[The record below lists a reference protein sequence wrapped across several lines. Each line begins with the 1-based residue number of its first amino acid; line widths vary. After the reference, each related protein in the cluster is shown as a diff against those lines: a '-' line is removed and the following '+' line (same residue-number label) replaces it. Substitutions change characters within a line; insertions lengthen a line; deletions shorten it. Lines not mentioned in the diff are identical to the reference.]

1 MERPPRGRPRRPA
14 YAGVAAVLA
23 AALTAGPLSAATA
36 APAAPAAP
44 GTPGAPAA
52 PAPTGGGLVMVL
64 DSSGS
69 MADDDGSGATRIE
82 SARAAVG
89 TVVDALP
96 DGYPTGLRVY
106 GADRAGGCTDT
117 RLAVPVA
124 ALDRDRIKGAVADV
138 KPKGDTPIGHALR
151 QAARDLP
158 ERPPGAL
165 GHRSLLLVS
174 DGEDTC
180 GTPDPCEVAARLG
193 ETGGAFGALRIDTVG
208 FQVGGKAR
216 DELKCIA
223 EKGHGAYYDAPDADA
238 LARQLQRAARLS
250 ADGYRFRG
258 DPVEGGLGRGGA
270 ADVRP
275 GQYLDS
281 IGAGET
287 KWYAAEL
294 DAASAADFGVTAVPQ
309 PGVPV
314 AYGDGIELELHATE
328 GNGTRCDA
336 RDGHF
341 EQDEGAQPLTA
352 AVSRIPSAEGGEP
365 CDAAGRYLLSVHR
378 TSAAGSDRAR
388 WPLELA
394 VGREEPLRAGV
405 TPAQSETDYGPAGD
419 EGAELPTADPED
431 ITGGTGFNDAKAIGP
446 GVWRDEL
453 LPAQTRFYKV
463 VVGWGQ
469 QLRYRV
475 EFANEPTLDGVA
487 GTSSFAATDLYS
499 PGRAVVGEGP
509 FSSSRSYYGEPVA
522 ADLGTVPVSWTN
534 RYETAAEVVPVR
546 RGGAYYLSVSLGPD
560 AARFAR
566 NTAIGVVLRVDVLGE
581 EKSGPR
587 HGAPAVAG
595 DGSGGA
601 NGEDG
606 GRDARAGAEGES
618 SDSVLPLAGGI
629 AGGVLLVGAGAA
641 FVIVRNRKRR
651 PAGEAPAEAAAGN
664 GVRGGW

>member
-1 MERPPRGRPRRPA
+1 MGRPLHGRGRRPA
-14 YAGVAAVLA
+14 YAGAAAALA
-23 AALTAGPLSAATA
+23 AALTALTAGPLPAALA
-36 APAAPAAP
+36 APR
-44 GTPGAPAA
+44 TPGAPAA
-52 PAPTGGGLVMVL
+52 PAVPAPTGGGLVMVL

-69 MADDDGSGATRIE
+69 MAEDDGSGATRIE

-106 GADRAGGCTDT
+106 GADRASGCTDT
-117 RLAVPVA
+117 RLAVPVEE
-124 ALDRDRIKGAVADV
+124 LDRGRITDAVADV
-138 KPKGDTPIGHALR
+138 KPKGDTPIGYALQR
-151 QAARDLP
+151 AARDLP

-165 GHRSLLLVS
+165 GHRSILLVS
-174 DGEDTC
+174 DGEDSC
-180 GTPDPCEVAARLG
+180 GTPDPCEVAEQLG

-258 DPVEGGLGRGGA
+258 DPVEGGLTRGGA
-270 ADVRP
+270 ADLVP

-314 AYGDGIELELHATE
+314 AYGDGIELELHATDDH
-328 GNGTRCDA
+328 GTRCDTQDD
-336 RDGHF
+336 RF
-341 EQDEGAQPLTA
+341 EQDEGAQPLTN
-352 AVSRIPSAEGGEP
+352 AVSRVPSAEGGEP

-378 TSAAGSDRAR
+378 TSDAGSDRAR
-388 WPLELA
+388 WPLEL
-394 VGREEPLRAGV
+394 VFGREGPLRAGV
-405 TPAQSETDYGPAGD
+405 TPAQSEPDYGPAGD
-419 EGAELPTADPED
+419 EGAALPTADPED

-453 LPAQTRFYKV
+453 LPAQMRFYKV
-463 VVGWGQ
+463 DVGWGQ

-475 EFANEPTLDGVA
+475 EFANEPTLDGAA
-487 GTSSFAATDLYS
+487 GVSSFADTDLYA
-499 PGRAVVGEGP
+499 PGRAFVGDGP
-509 FSSSRSYYGEPVA
+509 YRSSRSYYGEPVA
-522 ADLGTVPVSWTN
+522 SDLGTVPVSWTN
-534 RYETAAEVVPVR
+534 RYETAAEVAPVR

-560 AARFAR
+560 AARFAE
-566 NTAIGVVLRVDVLGE
+566 NTAVGVVLRVDVLGE
-581 EKSGPR
+581 EKAGPG
-587 HGAPAVAG
+587 HGAPAA
-595 DGSGGA
+595 A
-601 NGEDG
+601 DG
-606 GRDARAGAEGES
+606 GEQGKDDRDGGKDARAGADEES

-629 AGGVLLVGAGAA
+629 AGGVLLAGAGVAY
-641 FVIVRNRKRR
+641 VVVRNRKR
-651 PAGEAPAEAAAGN
+651 PATSEAAAGN

>member
-1 MERPPRGRPRRPA
+1 MGRPLRGHRRRPV
-14 YAGVAAVLA
+14 YAGAAAALA
-23 AALTAGPLSAATA
+23 AALTAGPLPAAL
-36 APAAPAAP
+36 AAPAAP
-44 GTPGAPAA
+44 GAPGVPAA
-52 PAPTGGGLVMVL
+52 PAESAPTGGGLVMVL

-82 SARAAVG
+82 SAREAVG

-106 GADRAGGCTDT
+106 GADRASGCTDT
-117 RLAVPVA
+117 RLAVPVEE
-124 ALDRDRIKGAVADV
+124 LDRGRIKDAVAEV
-138 KPKGDTPIGHALR
+138 KPKGDTPIGYALR
-151 QAARDLP
+151 KAARDLP

-165 GHRSLLLVS
+165 GHRSILLVS
-174 DGEDTC
+174 DGEDSC
-180 GTPDPCEVAARLG
+180 GTPDPCEVAEQLG

-258 DPVEGGLGRGGA
+258 DPVEGGLGREGA
-270 ADVRP
+270 AAVEP

-314 AYGDGIELELHATE
+314 AYGDGIELELHATDDHD
-328 GNGTRCDA
+328 TRCDA
-336 RDGHF
+336 QDDRF
-341 EQDEGAQPLTA
+341 EQDEGAQPLTD
-352 AVSRIPSAEGGEP
+352 AVSRIPSADGGEP

-378 TSAAGSDRAR
+378 TSDAGSDRAR
-388 WPLELA
+388 WPLELV
-394 VGREEPLRAGV
+394 VGREEPLRPGV
-405 TPAQSETDYGPAGD
+405 TPAQSETGYGPAGD
-419 EGAELPTADPED
+419 EGAQLPTAEPED
-431 ITGGTGFNDAKAIGP
+431 ITGGTGFNDAEAIGP

-463 VVGWGQ
+463 GVGWGQ

-475 EFANEPTLDGVA
+475 EFANEPTLDGAA
-487 GTSSFAATDLYS
+487 GVSSFAATDLYA
-499 PGRAVVGEGP
+499 PGRAVVGDGP

-534 RYETAAEVVPVR
+534 RYETATEVVPVR
-546 RGGAYYLSVSLGPD
+546 RGGEYYLSVSLGPD
-560 AARFAR
+560 AAQFAQ

-587 HGAPAVAG
+587 HGAPAVAEG
-595 DGSGGA
+595 ENGGA
-601 NGEDG
+601 DG
-606 GRDARAGAEGES
+606 GRDARAGADEES
-618 SDSVLPLAGGI
+618 SDSVLPLAGAI
-629 AGGVLLVGAGAA
+629 AGGVLLVGAGVA
-641 FVIVRNRKRR
+641 FVIVRNRNRKR
-651 PAGEAPAEAAAGN
+651 PAAAEAAAGN

>member
-1 MERPPRGRPRRPA
+1 MGRPLHGRGSRPV
-14 YAGVAAVLA
+14 YAGVAAALA
-23 AALTAGPLSAATA
+23 AALAAGPVPAATA

-44 GTPGAPAA
+44 GAPAE

-82 SARAAVG
+82 SAREAVG

-106 GADRAGGCTDT
+106 GADRASGCTDT
-117 RLAVPVA
+117 RLAVPVEE
-124 ALDRDRIKGAVADV
+124 LDRERVKGAVADV
-138 KPKGDTPIGHALR
+138 KPKGDTPIGYALR
-151 QAARDLP
+151 KAARDLP

-165 GHRSLLLVS
+165 GHRSILLVS
-174 DGEDTC
+174 DGEDNC
-180 GTPDPCEVAARLG
+180 GTPDPCMVAAQLG

-258 DPVEGGLGRGGA
+258 DPVEGGLGRKGA
-270 ADVRP
+270 ADIGP

-314 AYGDGIELELHATE
+314 AYGDGIELELHATDE
-328 GNGTRCDA
+328 YGTRCDA
-336 RDGHF
+336 QDDHF
-341 EQDEGAQPLTA
+341 EQDEGAQPLTN

-365 CDAAGRYLLSVHR
+365 CDRAGRYLLSVHR
-378 TSAAGSDRAR
+378 TSAAASDQAR
-388 WPLELA
+388 WPLELVA
-394 VGREEPLRAGV
+394 GREEPLAAGV
-405 TPAQSETDYGPAGD
+405 TPAQSATDYGPAGE
-419 EGAELPTADPED
+419 EGVELPTASPED

-453 LPAQTRFYKV
+453 LPAQMRFYKV
-463 VVGWGQ
+463 DVGWGQ

-475 EFANEPTLDGVA
+475 EFANEPTLDGAA
-487 GTSSFAATDLYS
+487 GVSSFADTDLYA
-499 PGRAVVGEGP
+499 PGRAFVGDGP
-509 FSSSRSYYGEPVA
+509 FSSSRRYYGEPVA
-522 ADLGTVPVSWTN
+522 SDLGTVPVSWTN
-534 RYETAAEVVPVR
+534 RYETGTEVVPVR

-560 AARFAR
+560 AARFAQ

-587 HGAPAVAG
+587 HGAPPVAG
-595 DGSGGA
+595 GAGG
-601 NGEDG
+601 DG
-606 GRDARAGAEGES
+606 GKDDARAGADEES

-629 AGGVLLVGAGAA
+629 AGGVLLLGAGAA
-641 FVIVRNRKRR
+641 FVIVRNRKR
-651 PAGEAPAEAAAGN
+651 PAASEAAAGN
-664 GVRGGW
+664 VRGGW

>member
-1 MERPPRGRPRRPA
+1 MGRPLRGHRRRPV
-14 YAGVAAVLA
+14 YAGAAAALA
-23 AALTAGPLSAATA
+23 AALTAGPLPAAL
-36 APAAPAAP
+36 AAPAAP
-44 GTPGAPAA
+44 GAPGVPAA
-52 PAPTGGGLVMVL
+52 PAESAPTGGGLVMVL

-69 MADDDGSGATRIE
+69 MVDDDGSGATRIE
-82 SARAAVG
+82 SAREAVG

-96 DGYPTGLRVY
+96 DGYPTGMRVY
-106 GADRAGGCTDT
+106 GADRASGCTDT
-117 RLAVPVA
+117 RLAVPVEE
-124 ALDRDRIKGAVADV
+124 LDRGRIKDAVAEV
-138 KPKGDTPIGHALR
+138 KPKGDTPIGYALR
-151 QAARDLP
+151 KAARDLP

-165 GHRSLLLVS
+165 GHRSILLVS
-174 DGEDTC
+174 DGEDSC
-180 GTPDPCEVAARLG
+180 GTPDPCEVAEQLG

-258 DPVEGGLGRGGA
+258 DPVEGGLGREGA
-270 ADVRP
+270 AAVEP

-314 AYGDGIELELHATE
+314 AYGDGIELELHATDDHD
-328 GNGTRCDA
+328 TRCDA
-336 RDGHF
+336 QDDRF
-341 EQDEGAQPLTA
+341 EQDEGAQPLTD
-352 AVSRIPSAEGGEP
+352 AVSRIPSADGGEP
-365 CDAAGRYLLSVHR
+365 CDAADRYLLSVHR
-378 TSAAGSDRAR
+378 TSDAGSDRAR
-388 WPLELA
+388 WPLELV
-394 VGREEPLRAGV
+394 VGREEPLRPGV
-405 TPAQSETDYGPAGD
+405 TPAQSETGYGPAGD
-419 EGAELPTADPED
+419 EGAELPTAEPED
-431 ITGGTGFNDAKAIGP
+431 ITGGTGFNDAEAIGP

-463 VVGWGQ
+463 GVGWGQ

-475 EFANEPTLDGVA
+475 EFANEPTLDGAA
-487 GTSSFAATDLYS
+487 GVSSFAATDLYA
-499 PGRAVVGEGP
+499 PGRAVVGDGP

-534 RYETAAEVVPVR
+534 RYETATEVVPVR
-546 RGGAYYLSVSLGPD
+546 RGGEYYLSVSLGPD
-560 AARFAR
+560 AAQFAQ

-587 HGAPAVAG
+587 HGAPAVAEG
-595 DGSGGA
+595 ENGGA
-601 NGEDG
+601 DG
-606 GRDARAGAEGES
+606 GRDARAGADEES

-629 AGGVLLVGAGAA
+629 AGGVLLVGAGVA
-641 FVIVRNRKRR
+641 FVIVRNRKR
-651 PAGEAPAEAAAGN
+651 PAAAEAAAGN

>member
-1 MERPPRGRPRRPA
+1 MGRPLHGPGRRSV
-14 YAGVAAVLA
+14 YAGVAAALG
-23 AALTAGPLSAATA
+23 AALAAGPLPAATA
-36 APAAPAAP
+36 APAAPA
-44 GTPGAPAA
+44 TPAA
-52 PAPTGGGLVMVL
+52 PAERAPTGGGLVMVL

-82 SARAAVG
+82 SAREAVG

-96 DGYPTGLRVY
+96 DRYPTGLRVY
-106 GADRAGGCTDT
+106 GADRTSGCTDT
-117 RLAVPVA
+117 RLAVPVEE
-124 ALDRDRIKGAVADV
+124 LDRGAIKDAVADV
-138 KPKGDTPIGHALR
+138 KPKGDTPIGYALQ
-151 QAARDLP
+151 QAAHDLP

-165 GHRSLLLVS
+165 GHRSILLVS
-174 DGEDTC
+174 DGEDSC
-180 GTPDPCEVAARLG
+180 GTPDPCEVAEQLG

-258 DPVEGGLGRGGA
+258 DPVEGGLGRRGA
-270 ADVRP
+270 ADIAA

-294 DAASAADFGVTAVPQ
+294 DAGSAADFGVTAVPQ

-314 AYGDGIELELHATE
+314 AYGDGIELELHATDDYD
-328 GNGTRCDA
+328 TRCDA
-336 RDGHF
+336 QRDRF
-341 EQDEGAQPLTA
+341 EQDEGAQPLTN

-378 TSAAGSDRAR
+378 TSDTASDQAR

-394 VGREEPLRAGV
+394 FGQEEPLAADV

-419 EGAELPTADPED
+419 EGAELPTAEPED
-431 ITGGTGFNDAKAIGP
+431 ITGGTGFNDAKALGP

-453 LPAQTRFYKV
+453 LPAQMRFYKV
-463 VVGWGQ
+463 DVGWGQ

-475 EFANEPTLDGVA
+475 EFANEPTLDGAA
-487 GTSSFAATDLYS
+487 GVSSFADTDLYT
-499 PGRAVVGEGP
+499 PGRALVGDGP
-509 FSSSRSYYGEPVA
+509 FSSTQRYYGEPVA
-522 ADLGTVPVSWTN
+522 SDLGTVPVSWTN
-534 RYETAAEVVPVR
+534 RYETATEVVPVR
-546 RGGAYYLSVSLGPD
+546 RGGEYYLSVSLGPD
-560 AARFAR
+560 AARFAE

-587 HGAPAVAG
+587 HGAPAVADGKG
-595 DGSGGA
+595 DGGG
-601 NGEDG
+601 DG
-606 GRDARAGAEGES
+606 GGKDDARAGADGES

-629 AGGVLLVGAGAA
+629 AGGVLVVGAGVA
-641 FVIVRNRKRR
+641 FVIVRNRKR
-651 PAGEAPAEAAAGN
+651 AAASAASAAAAGN
-664 GVRGGW
+664 GMRGGW